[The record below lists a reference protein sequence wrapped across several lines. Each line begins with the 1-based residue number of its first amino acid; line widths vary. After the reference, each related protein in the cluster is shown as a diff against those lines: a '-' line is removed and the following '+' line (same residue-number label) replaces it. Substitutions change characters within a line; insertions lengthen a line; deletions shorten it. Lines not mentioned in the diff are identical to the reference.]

1 MSYKGYKW
9 TIITQ
14 MTTKIT
20 TTTALILATFA
31 LVGLTTT
38 GALAPAAFA
47 QDPLTETTDTG
58 VGGILD
64 DLLDDGQDDASGI
77 DSTETET
84 DTTEQSGDQSETN
97 VQSNSIDQ
105 DQTAAINEEMASGS
119 GSDVS
124 SNGESSAES
133 TYKTKSKDGSS
144 PIPGSS
150 EATSEGNS
158 NVSNDG
164 TIGQNQELNNP
175 TQVNSNEFGSDESRA
190 AVVGFDLEFDQ
201 AIEEQPPVVDDDPL
215 GTDGLSLPFL

>member
-1 MSYKGYKW
+1 M
-9 TIITQ
+9 IIYTQ
-14 MTTKIT
+14 MATKTT
-20 TTTALILATFA
+20 TTTALILAAFA
-31 LVGLTTT
+31 LVGLLTT
-38 GALAPAAFA
+38 GAVVPAAFA
-47 QDPLTETTDTG
+47 QVADENGSSATG
-58 VGGILD
+58 FLD
-64 DLLDDGQDDASGI
+64 DLLGLDNGNGGTEE
-77 DSTETET
+77 TETET

-133 TYKTKSKDGSS
+133 TYKTKSNDGSS
-144 PIPGSS
+144 PIPGTS

-175 TQVNSNEFGSDESRA
+175 TQVNSNDFGSDESRA
-190 AVVGFDLEFDQ
+190 AVVGFDLEFEQ
-201 AIEEQPPVVDDDPL
+201 ALEEQPTVAE
-215 GTDGLSLPFL
+215 